1 MSSTWQTVK
10 DALRGSH
17 HDYTTEALG
26 RAILLLAIPM
36 VIEMAMESIFAVVD
50 VYFVSHLGASAT
62 ATVGLTESYLS
73 IVYTLAMGLGIGVTA
88 TVARRTGEGDHD
100 GAAHSAAQGIWLA
113 ALFSVGL
120 GVIGAIWA
128 PDLLRLMGAEP
139 DVIAVGTPYA
149 RIMLGGNIVVLL
161 LFVINAAFR
170 GVGDAAIAMR
180 ALVIGNG
187 INIVLNPCLILGL
200 GPFPAL
206 GVTGSAV
213 ATMIGRG
220 SGVLYQFW
228 ALRQGRGRLAIKPH
242 HAKPDLPLM
251 WRMLRMSGTGM
262 LQMFVMT
269 ASWIGLVRVI
279 ASFGTDAMAAYQIAI
294 RVMLFFL
301 LPSFGLANAAA
312 TLVGQNLGAGRPE
325 RSEAAAWKAGF
336 FNAVFLGV
344 VAMFF
349 VGFSETI
356 VGWFTDEPA
365 VRAIAGPALATIC
378 LGFPFYAYG
387 MVLSN
392 SFNGA
397 GDTWTPTAL
406 NFLCFWMIEIPL
418 AWYFAKVLG
427 WGPEGGFAAITIAF
441 SCLAIFAVPLFK
453 RGRWKLQK
461 V

>member
-1 MSSTWQTVK
+1 MSKTWQTIK
-10 DALRGSH
+10 DALRGVH
-17 HDYTTEALG
+17 HDYTTEVLG

-50 VYFVSHLGASAT
+50 VYFVSHLGASAI
-62 ATVGLTESYLS
+62 ATVGLTESYLA

-88 TVARRTGEGDHD
+88 TVARRTGEKDHD
-100 GAAHSAAQGIWLA
+100 GAAHAAAQGIWLA
-113 ALFSVGL
+113 FGFSIVL
-120 GVIGAIWA
+120 GIIGAIWA
-128 PDLLRLMGAEP
+128 PELLRVMGAKE
-139 DVIAVGTPYA
+139 DVIGVGTHYA
-149 RIMLGGNIVVLL
+149 RIMLGGNVVVLL

-220 SGVLYQFW
+220 SGVAYQLW
-228 ALRQGRGRLAIKPH
+228 TLRRQKSRLAIQGH
-242 HAKPDLPLM
+242 HAAPDLPLM
-251 WRMLRMSGTGM
+251 GRMLRMSGTGM
-262 LQMFVMT
+262 FQGFVMT

-279 ASFGTDAMAAYQIAI
+279 SSFGTNAVAAYQIAI

-301 LPSFGLANAAA
+301 LPAFGLANAAA
-312 TLVGQNLGAGRPE
+312 TLVGQNLGAGKPE
-325 RSEAAAWKAGF
+325 RSEAAAWKAGQ
-336 FNAVFLGV
+336 FNAIFLGI

-349 VGFSETI
+349 VGFSGTI

-365 VRAIAGPALATIC
+365 VRAIADPALATIC

-397 GDTWTPTAL
+397 GDTWTPTLL
-406 NFLCFWMIEIPL
+406 NFVCFWIIEIPL
-418 AWYFAKVLG
+418 AWYLSKVLG

-441 SCLAIFAVPLFK
+441 SSLAILAVPLFK
-453 RGRWKLQK
+453 RGTWKLKK

>member
-1 MSSTWQTVK
+1 MPTTWKTIK
-10 DALRGSH
+10 DALRGGH

-26 RAILLLAIPM
+26 TAIILLAVPM

-50 VYFVSHLGASAT
+50 LYFVSHLGSSAT
-62 ATVGLTESYLS
+62 ATVGLTESYLA

-88 TVARRTGEGDHD
+88 TVARRTGEQDHE
-100 GAAHSAAQGIWLA
+100 GAAHAAAQGIWLA
-113 ALFSVGL
+113 FSFSMVLGL
-120 GVIGAIWA
+120 IGAIWA
-128 PDLLRLMGAEP
+128 PDLLRVMGAKP

-149 RIMLGGNIVVLL
+149 RIMLGGNVVVLL

-220 SGVLYQFW
+220 CGVLYQFW
-228 ALRQGRGRLAIKPH
+228 ALKQARGRLAITPRQ
-242 HAKPDLPLM
+242 AVPDLPLM
-251 WRMLRMSGTGM
+251 WRMLKMSGTGM
-262 LQMFVMT
+262 FQGFVMT
-269 ASWIGLVRVI
+269 ASWVGLIYVL
-279 ASFGTDAMAAYQIAI
+279 ASFGTVAVAAYQIAI

-312 TLVGQNLGAGRPE
+312 TLVGQNLGAGKPE
-325 RSEAAAWKAGF
+325 RSEAAAWKAGQL
-336 FNAVFLGV
+336 NAIFLGIV
-344 VAMFF
+344 SMFF
-349 VGFSETI
+349 VGFSGTL

-365 VRAIAGPALATIC
+365 VRAIADPALATIC

-397 GDTWTPTAL
+397 GDTWTPTVL
-406 NFLCFWMIEIPL
+406 NIICFWVIEIPL
-418 AWYFAKVLG
+418 AWYLSKVLG

-441 SCLAIFAVPLFK
+441 SCLAILAVPLFK
-453 RGRWKLQK
+453 RGKWKLKK

>member
-1 MSSTWQTVK
+1 MSGTWQTVK

-17 HDYTTEALG
+17 HDYTTEVLG

-50 VYFVSHLGASAT
+50 VFFVAHLGASAI
-62 ATVGLTESYLS
+62 ATVGLTEGYLS

-113 ALFSVGL
+113 ALFAVGL
-120 GVIGAIWA
+120 GVVGAIWA
-128 PDLLRLMGAEP
+128 PDLLRMMGAQE
-139 DVIAVGTPYA
+139 DVIAVGTRYA

-228 ALRQGRGRLAIKPH
+228 ALRQGQGRLAITPH
-242 HAKPDLPLM
+242 HARPDLPLM
-251 WRMLRMSGTGM
+251 WRMLKMSGTGM

-279 ASFGTDAMAAYQIAI
+279 ASFGTDAMAA
-294 RVMLFFL
+294 
-301 LPSFGLANAAA
+301 
-312 TLVGQNLGAGRPE
+312 
-325 RSEAAAWKAGF
+325 
-336 FNAVFLGV
+336 
-344 VAMFF
+344 
-349 VGFSETI
+349 
-356 VGWFTDEPA
+356 
-365 VRAIAGPALATIC
+365 
-378 LGFPFYAYG
+378 
-387 MVLSN
+387 
-392 SFNGA
+392 
-397 GDTWTPTAL
+397 
-406 NFLCFWMIEIPL
+406 
-418 AWYFAKVLG
+418 
-427 WGPEGGFAAITIAF
+427 
-441 SCLAIFAVPLFK
+441 
-453 RGRWKLQK
+453 
-461 V
+461 